1 MAEIWKDIP
10 GYEGRYQA
18 STEGRIRSVD
28 HRVRLVAHGTETT
41 RLMRGRVLRP
51 GRYCKSGHVSV
62 VLGQGAAG
70 APVHQLIAR
79 TFLGPVPNGCEV
91 CHNDGNPKNNRLDN
105 LRYDTRTENILDEYY
120 AERTPKGKLDIN
132 RVREIRELIQA
143 GYSGAEISR
152 MFKISQTRVSRI
164 KLGRTY
170 AWLAS

>member
-51 GRYCKSGHVSV
+51 GRNSKSGHVYV
-62 VLGQGAAG
+62 MLGHGAAG
-70 APVHQLIAR
+70 SPVHQLIAR

-91 CHNDGNPKNNRLDN
+91 CHNDGDPRNNTVEN
-105 LRYDTRTENILDEYY
+105 LRYDTRSENIKDVV
-120 AERTPKGKLDIN
+120 RQGRPWRKLNDKD
-132 RVREIRELIQA
+132 VREIREML
-143 GYSGAEISR
+143 GRGCTGAEIARAFS
-152 MFKISQTRVSRI
+152 VSPNCVSCI
-164 KLGRTY
+164 KTGRTF
-170 AWLAS
+170 AWLE